1 MARADTPN
9 ITPAAICVPPPPAVK
24 ISAIEPSPPNAGNT
38 MSQLDAPAEAGSGID
53 GAGRTSTR
61 RIAVFGG
68 SRRGGRLNITT
79 ATTSPPSRVSAAT
92 NAARG
97 GWCCAGSAEG
107 RDDATL
113 RVGVVGRRVRQSG
126 DDRGEHACEV
136 VRGLLPLP
144 LLHEIGSLCVTA
156 PALHERL
163 QVGCEPVEPG
173 PQPTCSRSCRAGAVT
188 HRLPISCRSGSGSRP
203 RTTSHACS
211 PRSSSDWRTRRPTT
225 PTRSVASS
233 RPSADPAQHHP
244 PRAALVAALTLEGG
258 LVVAVVMFKR
268 PPRREPPKTA
278 MRRVDVRPPPSMPE
292 PASAGASSWL
302 MVLPAL
308 GGLGSMAL
316 IFTAGGGGTHIAAG
330 VMFGVSALAMAG
342 GSLARVG
349 GDRNRKVDRERRSYQ
364 RHLAHIRRQARA
376 AAADQAESLFW
387 VHPDPRGLLS
397 LVRTSRLWERR
408 PADPDFATLRLGVG
422 DCVPAMD
429 LLLDDS
435 KQAQDVDMVSA
446 VSLRRFLRA
455 HETVPA
461 LPVAVSL
468 REFGRVTLEGE
479 PAACLS
485 LIHISEPTRP

>member
-61 RIAVFGG
+61 RITVFGG
-68 SRRGGRLNITT
+68 SRRGGRLTITT

-92 NAARG
+92 NATRG

-163 QVGCEPVEPG
+163 QVGCGPG
-173 PQPTCSRSCRAGAVT
+173 STGSQPTCSRSCRAGAVT

-211 PRSSSDWRTRRPTT
+211 PRSSPDWRTRRPTT

-302 MVLPAL
+302 MVVPAL

-316 IFTAGGGGTHIAAG
+316 IFTAGGEDQRHRAQPAQRRHHHEPARRARRGRFRHRRRRAHIYSPHHRRRRLAAG
-330 VMFGVSALAMAG
+330 WTLDLHNRHNESAFEGQRRDQRDAGWMVLCGVS
-342 GSLARVG
+342 
-349 GDRNRKVDRERRSYQ
+349 
-364 RHLAHIRRQARA
+364 
-376 AAADQAESLFW
+376 
-387 VHPDPRGLLS
+387 
-397 LVRTSRLWERR
+397 
-408 PADPDFATLRLGVG
+408 
-422 DCVPAMD
+422 
-429 LLLDDS
+429 
-435 KQAQDVDMVSA
+435 
-446 VSLRRFLRA
+446 
-455 HETVPA
+455 
-461 LPVAVSL
+461 
-468 REFGRVTLEGE
+468 
-479 PAACLS
+479 
-485 LIHISEPTRP
+485 